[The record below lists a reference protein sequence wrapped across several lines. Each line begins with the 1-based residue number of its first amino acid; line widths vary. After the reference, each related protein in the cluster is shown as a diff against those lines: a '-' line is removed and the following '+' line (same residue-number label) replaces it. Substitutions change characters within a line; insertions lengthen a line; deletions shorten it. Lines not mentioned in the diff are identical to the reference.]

1 MRETDAGSAA
11 VRAFRSGDE
20 PWCALVDDYL
30 RESQAWTDHQNG
42 ASVTVLCFVDET
54 ERGLAG
60 FYNVAKTTVGYP
72 TFRGKRRIPCFI
84 VTHLAVAQP
93 FQEMKIFSQM
103 LNQIVEVAVRSD
115 LWAIYLC
122 VDERNERAIAVYRH
136 KGFQAFADAK
146 PYLDRETDISYTRMI
161 LPLLPPA

>member
-93 FQEMKIFSQM
+93 FQEMKI
-103 LNQIVEVAVRSD
+103 
-115 LWAIYLC
+115 
-122 VDERNERAIAVYRH
+122 ERAIAVYRH